1 MKKVNLI
8 KATVMI
14 FLMMFSAGAC
24 KEDEGFTQVTQ
35 FERNIHNA
43 LNDYRATL
51 GKPQMVLQFLLMD
64 DAQLYSAKMA
74 NESEAFGIEGVMDD
88 LETQKVLLAADS
100 SAAWVAYCEYEN
112 PDSVMSLV
120 LSNPDTKA
128 KIEGYFNQS
137 AVGTAKDALGNYY
150 ITGLLLHF

>member
-1 MKKVNLI
+1 
-8 KATVMI
+8 
-14 FLMMFSAGAC
+14 
-24 KEDEGFTQVTQ
+24 
-35 FERNIHNA
+35 
-43 LNDYRATL
+43 
-51 GKPQMVLQFLLMD
+51 MD
-64 DAQLYSAKMA
+64 DAQIYSAKMA
-74 NESEAFGIEGVMDD
+74 NESEAFGIEGVLDD